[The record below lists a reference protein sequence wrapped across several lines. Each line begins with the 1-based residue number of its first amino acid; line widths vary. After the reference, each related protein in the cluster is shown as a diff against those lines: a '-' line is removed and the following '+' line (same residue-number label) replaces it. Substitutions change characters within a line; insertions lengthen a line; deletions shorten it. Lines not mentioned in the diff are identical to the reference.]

1 VSDPFATAQELG
13 QFIGLTPPA
22 DLSRMQAF
30 LEAASAE
37 IRGHLGQTVSQVA
50 ADVVTLGPTSKRT
63 LYLPE
68 RPVTAI
74 TTVLV
79 SGVAVTAY
87 SFTEDGNI
95 VHGLTPAAY
104 SQESWPF
111 GATVTYDHGY
121 AETSDEY
128 KRIKT
133 VCLEVAANAYTLNS
147 QGASEMLGGPDG
159 ANAVESAGWAPAI
172 FLTPS
177 QRRDLTQFDPIG
189 VG

>member
-1 VSDPFATAQELG
+1 MPDPFATAEEMSAYANMP
-13 QFIGLTPPA
+13 IPA
-22 DLSRMQAF
+22 DLARMQ
-30 LEAASAE
+30 LLLRLASAE
-37 IRGHLGQTVSQVA
+37 IRAYTGQVLSTVA
-50 ADVVTLGPTSKRT
+50 ADVVTLGPTAKRT

-95 VHGLTPAAY
+95 VHGATPAAY
-104 SQESWPF
+104 SQESWPN

-121 AETSDEY
+121 AEFSTEY
-128 KRIKT
+128 ERVKDVAI
-133 VCLEVAANAYTLNS
+133 EVALNAFTMNER
-147 QGASEMLGGPDG
+147 GVSEVLGTTVLETSGY
-159 ANAVESAGWAPAI
+159 SPAI
-172 FLTPS
+172 FLTPEQKRKLDELEVAS
-177 QRRDLTQFDPIG
+177 